1 MAISVINFY
10 CDFSSRKVVFL
21 LTQYGG
27 WHEDPVTR
35 RSHEE
40 IQDDKDVI
48 VGHKGHT
55 HSSRHLEHGG
65 NYQSLLS
72 TDPIKITYNN
82 CTFQTLLQEMNFA
95 LFSQKFRGIIEG

>member
-1 MAISVINFY
+1 M
-10 CDFSSRKVVFL
+10 FL

-48 VGHKGHT
+48 VGHKRHT
-55 HSSRHLEHGG
+55 HSSRHLENGG

-72 TDPIKITYNN
+72 TDPINYKDNLQQLNISNFLTGNEFRAIFTKI
-82 CTFQTLLQEMNFA
+82 
-95 LFSQKFRGIIEG
+95 S